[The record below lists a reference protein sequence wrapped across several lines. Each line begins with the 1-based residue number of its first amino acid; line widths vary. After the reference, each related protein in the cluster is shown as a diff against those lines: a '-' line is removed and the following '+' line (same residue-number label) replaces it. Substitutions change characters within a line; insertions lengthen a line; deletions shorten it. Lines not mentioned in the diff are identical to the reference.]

1 MELVDNK
8 NMYGFKGMKR
18 CEDKKVRNKF
28 VGIVPLKILQ
38 LYGINQ
44 CKSTVFARK
53 CGITQCELATLLR
66 KKVI

>member
-28 VGIVPLKILQ
+28 VGIAPLKILQ

-44 CKSTVFARK
+44 CKSTVLLGSA
-53 CGITQCELATLLR
+53 ELLSANWLHY
-66 KKVI
+66 